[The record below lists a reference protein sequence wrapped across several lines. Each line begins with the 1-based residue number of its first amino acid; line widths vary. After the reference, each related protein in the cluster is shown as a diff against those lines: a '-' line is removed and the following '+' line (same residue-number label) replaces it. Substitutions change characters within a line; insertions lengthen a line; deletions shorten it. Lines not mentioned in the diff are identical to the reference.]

1 MRHVIREEQA
11 AMRLGYRHFVVIGDT
26 VTPLSQKA
34 FAEFYWDQSP
44 VLQAFAGHHIV
55 DIATVMY
62 TVADRKPQW
71 IVQIDGA
78 RCQIRADGALGLDY
92 EHERTHLT
100 HYRLARMLQ
109 RILPSPPAPRGTVI
123 DARDR
128 FDERRLVAK
137 CASTLSRVATRTIVD
152 RVLRELSHLR
162 RLARPP
168 QCRQR
173 TTRGKAV

>member
-11 AMRLGYRHFVVIGDT
+11 AMRLGYCHFVVIGDT
-26 VTPLSQKA
+26 VTPLSEKA
-34 FAEFYWDQSP
+34 CTEFYGDQCP
-44 VLQAFAGHHIV
+44 VLQVFAGHLV
-55 DIATVMY
+55 NIATVMY

-71 IVQIDGA
+71 MVQIDCA
-78 RCQIRADGALGLDY
+78 RGQIRADGALDQDY

-100 HYRLARMLQ
+100 HYRLAWMLQ

-152 RVLRELSHLR
+152 RVLR
-162 RLARPP
+162 
-168 QCRQR
+168 
-173 TTRGKAV
+173 